1 MPTTPQ
7 RLEISLIYN
16 SMLNIQYGDVYTL
29 DFPGMMTSY
38 SLNHVGLMVGQYSMI
53 GFTFTPSFTLPAAS
67 TTSPVTESAISF
79 EF

>member
-38 SLNHVGLMVGQYSMI
+38 SVNHVGLMIGQYSMI

>member
-1 MPTTPQ
+1 
-7 RLEISLIYN
+7 
-16 SMLNIQYGDVYTL
+16 
-29 DFPGMMTSY
+29 MMTSY
-38 SLNHVGLMVGQYSMI
+38 SVNHVGLMVGQYSMI